1 MTYNET
7 RRILIV
13 DDQQQIHDTFQR
25 LFSPKEQ
32 VDDALS
38 DFESRFLKPNVDSSD
53 TPTDGSDDPIP
64 VDYQLTHA
72 HSGAEGVALVT
83 ASMEQDNRF
92 SVAFVDMRMPAG
104 MDGLETIEAIWK
116 IDANLQVVVC
126 TAYSDHS
133 WDHVLDRL
141 GRNDRLLLLRKP
153 FESDEARQ
161 LALALSEKC
170 RLEKIQRSELE
181 KLEHEV
187 VKRRSAEREMRA
199 MAHRDA
205 LTQLPNR
212 PYLLQKLDEIIS
224 QGSVGQSVN
233 NAVLFLDLDNFKII
247 NDSLGHNA
255 GDDLL
260 NQVANRLK
268 ECVRECDTTGRY
280 SDEETIRLGGDEF
293 VVLLEK
299 LADDRDAIMIA
310 NRIVEKISE
319 PFQLCGRL
327 VTVGTSVGIAYTGD
341 QATDAHI
348 VLRNADTA
356 MYRAK
361 NSGKG
366 RIAVFD
372 RSMHADVVARME
384 LENQLRRAVDLEDFE
399 LNYQPIIRLSDSRI
413 QGIEVLMRWKNE
425 QGVYISPCDFIP
437 MTEEIGLIGK
447 VGEWV
452 LEHSMV
458 AFTNV
463 ISQLPAGS
471 HDDLYMSVNTSRRQ
485 LSDPFF
491 LTRINQILARTGFS
505 RQRLKLEVNESNDP
519 RHRELALQTLLDLH
533 QSGVGIHIDDFGKG
547 QSSLTCFQSYPIETV
562 KIDRSFT
569 ASIATDRGHAA
580 ITQAIV
586 QLAHHLGAKIVAEG
600 VESKQQLDALRGW
613 GCDAAQGY
621 YFSPPLTESELF
633 ELLENPMQCE
643 GIRLLRQQIAAPA
656 IFSQPFNQMLTNETS
671 V

>member
-13 DDQQQIHDTFQR
+13 DDQQQIHDTFKR

-38 DFESRFLKPNVDSSD
+38 DFESRFLKPSIDSSD
-53 TPTDGSDDPIP
+53 AKPNCAESPNP
-64 VDYQLTHA
+64 VGYQLTHA
-72 HSGAEGVALVT
+72 HSGDEGIALVT
-83 ASMEQDNRF
+83 ASIAQDNRF

-104 MDGLETIEAIWK
+104 MDGLQTIEAIWE

-153 FESDEARQ
+153 FETDEARQ
-161 LALALSEKC
+161 LALALSEKS
-170 RLEKIQRSELE
+170 RLEKIQRRELE

-212 PYLLQKLDEIIS
+212 PYLLKKLDEII
-224 QGSVGQSVN
+224 QQRSVGDCVD

-260 NQVANRLK
+260 NQVATRLK
-268 ECVRECDTTGRY
+268 ECVRDCDTTGRY

-319 PFQLCGRL
+319 PFHLCGRL
-327 VTVGTSVGIAYTGD
+327 VTVGTSVGIAYTCG
-341 QATDAHI
+341 QTTDAHI

-384 LENQLRRAVDLEDFE
+384 LENQLRRAVDLEAFE
-399 LNYQPIIRLSDSRI
+399 LNYQPIVRLSDARI

-452 LEHSMV
+452 LEHSMI
-458 AFTNV
+458 AFTKV

-485 LSDPFF
+485 LNDPFF
-491 LTRINQILARTGFS
+491 LERLNQILARTQFC
-505 RQRLKLEVNESNDP
+505 RQRLKLEVNESYDP
-519 RHRELALQTLLDLH
+519 RHRELALQTLLNLH

-586 QLAHHLGAKIVAEG
+586 QLSHNLGAKIVAEG
-600 VESKQQLDALRGW
+600 VESKQQLDALREW
-613 GCDAAQGY
+613 GCDAVQGY
-621 YFSPPLTESELF
+621 YFSAPLTETQLF
-633 ELLENPMQCE
+633 ELLANPMQCE
-643 GIRLLRQQIAAPA
+643 GIRSLRQQLAAPV
-656 IFSQPFNQMLTNETS
+656 IFSQPFNRMLTNETS